1 MQRRSLLLGWLGAPL
16 LVGCG
21 FELRRVAEL
30 PFRSIALVGFS
41 PRSPLADELRT
52 VLARQVIVEPAPA
65 QAQVVLQAV
74 TEVRDKKAVAFTS
87 SGQVRDVQLRTLL
100 KYRAETPSQRELIPT
115 AEIVLYRDM
124 TTIESKTLG
133 KEQEEL
139 ALYREMQSDV
149 VLQVM
154 RRLAAV
160 KV

>member
-1 MQRRSLLLGWLGAPL
+1 MNRRALLLGLPL
-16 LVGCG
+16 LASCG

-30 PFRSIALVGFS
+30 QFRSIALVGFT

-52 VLARQVIVEPAPA
+52 VLARQVVVEASPAK
-65 QAQVVLQAV
+65 AQVVLHAV
-74 TEVRDKKAVAFTS
+74 NEVRDKKAVAFTS
-87 SGQVRDVQLRTLL
+87 SGQVRDVQLRTVL
-100 KYRAETPSQRELIPT
+100 KYRAETPAQRELIPT

-124 TTIESKTLG
+124 TTIEVKTLG
-133 KEQEEL
+133 KEQEEQ